1 MHNILINI
9 RSYVCKVNKYIIY
22 KFKFVLFTCI
32 ALLFTFLLLFDMT
45 KKSFFCNVDNFRK

>member
-32 ALLFTFLLLFDMT
+32 ALLFTFLLLLNMT
-45 KKSFFCNVDNFRK
+45 KNSFLCNVDNFRK